1 LNPLDPGRGWP
12 EAGITGLARPRDW
25 DAVVL
30 REQPELTGDELGFVA
45 LADGRTL
52 PPEADGLARA
62 LDEVLERPYRAEA
75 VRRSGTLWAAG
86 AVRIQVLEG
95 DAPGVATALELVVQ
109 PGEEPPFAI
118 DRRPPY
124 VLRARRLDGPL
135 WEVET
140 TPL

>member
-1 LNPLDPGRGWP
+1 LRPLDPGRGWP

-30 REQPELTGDELGFVA
+30 SEQPSLAGDELVFVA
-45 LADGRTL
+45 LADGRVLPAEAETL
-52 PPEADGLARA
+52 AGAVDEALS
-62 LDEVLERPYRAEA
+62 RPYRAVA
-75 VRRSGTLWAAG
+75 VRRDGPLWATG
-86 AVRIQVLEG
+86 AVRIEVREVDVPGSATELEF
-95 DAPGVATALELVVQ
+95 VIQ
-109 PGEEPPFAI
+109 PGDEPPFPV

-124 VLRARRLDGPL
+124 VLRAYRLEGRL